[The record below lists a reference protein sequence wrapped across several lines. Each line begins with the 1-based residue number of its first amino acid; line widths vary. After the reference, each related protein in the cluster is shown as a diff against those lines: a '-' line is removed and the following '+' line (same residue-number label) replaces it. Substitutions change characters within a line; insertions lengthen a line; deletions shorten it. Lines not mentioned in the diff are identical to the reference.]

1 MLAGIFENALRQGGR
16 AFRNTLQSRSRPQWL
31 NIVPH
36 AVRLGA
42 CVVATLLQ
50 EHDAMSFPI
59 RSDESDRHSLFQRG
73 YLQIELLREFDG
85 ARKPD
90 PCARRRDIPKPAQV
104 VGGC

>member
-16 AFRNTLQSRSRPQWL
+16 AFRNTLQSRSRLQRL
-31 NIVPH
+31 NIIQH

-59 RSDESDRHSLFQRG
+59 RSHEPNRHGLFQNG
-73 YLQIELLREFDG
+73 DLQIELLREFGG

-90 PCARRRDIPKPAQV
+90 PCARRSDTPKPALEF
-104 VGGC
+104 GGC